1 MKKILGA
8 LFCALPLFYACKS
21 LPSDLATYS
30 PVAIMTVYGNPSV
43 PLYDEKT
50 DSETVDDGVLSG
62 AVNRLIN
69 KKNPEVETAQERID
83 FASALLSER
92 MRDFGLEVIDPTV
105 LKEGSAY
112 KHAGKTFIDYL
123 GNTVPAAGYDAI
135 TSSSGKLNR
144 TVCQESGAKSTLYV
158 KFRFQKV
165 KVKEGVHDKG
175 IAARLVMNVFGTDDK
190 GKKIINCEY
199 KTVSSDYAEIVK
211 SSNWDKEKVVSL
223 FPNLTNRLI
232 TQFLADYALS
242 AGGDTKPADYR
253 PTALTIKRPGAKAES
268 SPVAGEA
275 TENGTAPESANHA
288 VLSEK
293 RATAKKLLE
302 RGMSAAE
309 AAEIT
314 GLSEEEVSALAQ

>member
-135 TSSSGKLNR
+135 TSSSSTSLLIDGWKL
-144 TVCQESGAKSTLYV
+144 TSIPFVSGFIEMS
-158 KFRFQKV
+158 
-165 KVKEGVHDKG
+165 
-175 IAARLVMNVFGTDDK
+175 GTTRK
-190 GKKIINCEY
+190 
-199 KTVSSDYAEIVK
+199 
-211 SSNWDKEKVVSL
+211 W
-223 FPNLTNRLI
+223 LI
-232 TQFLADYALS
+232 RCLS
-242 AGGDTKPADYR
+242 FSHG
-253 PTALTIKRPGAKAES
+253 
-268 SPVAGEA
+268 
-275 TENGTAPESANHA
+275 
-288 VLSEK
+288 
-293 RATAKKLLE
+293 
-302 RGMSAAE
+302 
-309 AAEIT
+309 
-314 GLSEEEVSALAQ
+314 